1 MKLKSVEVR
10 NFKSVDDSTPFDI
23 DEVTCLVGK
32 NEAGKTALLEA
43 LYKLN
48 PVEEEKAT
56 FEERTYP
63 RRHLTTARQREGR
76 TSANVLRTTWEL
88 EDTDVDAME
97 KRFGK
102 GVIKSRNVIVSKGYD
117 NSRDWT
123 IQLNEAKFV
132 DHVLAEKR
140 LNAAE
145 GSPFR
150 STHTTG
156 EAVEALRALETPT
169 EKQSSLLKDFL
180 KLAPEANFGDA
191 VQTALAD
198 RLPKFLYFDT
208 YHQLPGVVALTDL
221 MRKRQE
227 ADLSFGDK
235 IFLSLLDLTS
245 SSLDDIESSPT
256 SEQLIMELEAI
267 EASLTDEIK
276 EFWSQ
281 NRHLEVKFRFD
292 RARPEDPPPFNEGFI
307 FNTRIFNVRH
317 RASVNFDERSSGFI
331 WFFSFLIFF
340 SQVKM
345 NYGEN
350 LIVLLDEPGLSLHG
364 KAQIDL
370 IRYIN
375 VRLRPS
381 HQVIYS
387 SHSPFMIDVE
397 NIFSLRGV
405 EDVVKVEE
413 DAEGNRTEL
422 ILGTKVSNQILTRDE
437 DTLFPL
443 QGILGFDM
451 AQTLFVGPYV
461 LVVEGPS
468 EKALFDWFSLQLE
481 REGKIGLDIRWAVCP
496 AEGAP
501 KITSFVTLFAGR
513 GLKMAVFADYHD
525 GQKRMLDSLE
535 ESGLL
540 EKDRLLKTSD
550 YVGHDADI
558 EDVVGRPM
566 YIELVND
573 CLSLSPSHR
582 LPAEEPDDAPERVVK
597 EVEAHCRSLP
607 PGYSEFSHYLPVD
620 YLLNLPIE
628 KAKGLPGYKAA
639 AKRFEKIFKDLNG
652 LINSRSA

>member
-1 MKLKSVEVR
+1 
-10 NFKSVDDSTPFDI
+10 
-23 DEVTCLVGK
+23 
-32 NEAGKTALLEA
+32 
-43 LYKLN
+43 
-48 PVEEEKAT
+48 
-56 FEERTYP
+56 
-63 RRHLTTARQREGR
+63 
-76 TSANVLRTTWEL
+76 
-88 EDTDVDAME
+88 
-97 KRFGK
+97 
-102 GVIKSRNVIVSKGYD
+102 
-117 NSRDWT
+117 
-123 IQLNEAKFV
+123 
-132 DHVLAEKR
+132 
-140 LNAAE
+140 
-145 GSPFR
+145 
-150 STHTTG
+150 
-156 EAVEALRALETPT
+156 
-169 EKQSSLLKDFL
+169 
-180 KLAPEANFGDA
+180 
-191 VQTALAD
+191 
-198 RLPKFLYFDT
+198 
-208 YHQLPGVVALTDL
+208 
-221 MRKRQE
+221 
-227 ADLSFGDK
+227 
-235 IFLSLLDLTS
+235 
-245 SSLDDIESSPT
+245 
-256 SEQLIMELEAI
+256 MELEAI

-292 RARPEDPPPFNEGFI
+292 QSRPQDPPPFNEGFI
-307 FNTRIFNVRH
+307 FSTRIFNVRH

-331 WFFSFLIFF
+331 WFFSFLIWF
-340 SQVKM
+340 SQVKK
-345 NYGEN
+345 NYGKN

-422 ILGTKVSNQILTRDE
+422 ILGTKVSNQILTCDK

-443 QGILGFDM
+443 QGVLGFDM
-451 AQTLFVGPYV
+451 AQTFFVGPYV

-468 EKALFDWFSLQLE
+468 EKALFDWFSRQLE

-513 GLKMAVFADYHD
+513 GLKIAVFADYHD
-525 GQKRMLDSLE
+525 GQKRMLESLE

-540 EKDRLLKTSD
+540 EKDRLLKTSN

-566 YIELVND
+566 YIELVNG
-573 CLSLSPSHR
+573 CLSLSPPHR
-582 LPAEEPDDAPERVVK
+582 LPPEEPDDAPERVVK
-597 EVEAHCRSLP
+597 EVEAHCRLLP

-620 YLLNLPIE
+620 YLLNLPVE
-628 KAKGLPGYKAA
+628 KAKALPGYKAA
-639 AKRFEKIFKDLNG
+639 SKRFEKIFKDLNE
-652 LINSRSA
+652 LISSAGSP